1 MASEPQ
7 QPLAAAEV
15 NPYQTPQSAER
26 PAQVVRQGD
35 APSPTASE
43 PLRFWEGRKALL
55 KSLFYMRCFALV
67 TALMTLRAG
76 YLLVELFV
84 RPDGEFWNAPG
95 MSFADPW
102 MALSFL
108 ASVLILLLT
117 LAMAYVV
124 WRYAHSLQQVVSRR
138 EPNPTELCQQ
148 HLLLWRLKVA
158 LIAAALLQQGV
169 YYIQERVTINQIEAM
184 ASE

>member
-7 QPLAAAEV
+7 QPLAAADV

-26 PAQVVRQGD
+26 PGQVVRQVD
-35 APSPTASE
+35 APSPTPPG

-76 YLLVELFV
+76 YVLVELFV

-117 LAMAYVV
+117 LAVAYVV
-124 WRYAHSLQQVVSRR
+124 WQYARSLQQVVSRR

-148 HLLLWRLKVA
+148 HLLFWRLKVA
-158 LIAAALLQQGV
+158 LIAALLLQQGV
-169 YYIQERVTINQIEAM
+169 YYMQERAFMNELDSAL
-184 ASE
+184 SE